1 MDMCLPQGLDSSFI
15 LYLENQPAKP
25 ESWNSAAFS
34 ISLFETNKFIE
45 INLNNISMSLLKM
58 ADFIRTRAL

>member
-1 MDMCLPQGLDSSFI
+1 MDMCLLQGLDSSFI

-34 ISLFETNKFIE
+34 ISV
-45 INLNNISMSLLKM
+45 
-58 ADFIRTRAL
+58 IRQESVHTLVL